1 MQRISDEHQAGSQAI
16 VNELWRRLNAV
27 AGTRRDRIEET
38 RGRHWIG
45 WRSARRDRVF
55 AEVRPH
61 RRRVEV
67 FIRPPLR
74 SLRNPGGL
82 ARAAPPTQ
90 GWGWFMSR
98 FSVSHPRQVGP
109 AFRLLKQSYE
119 WTWKAPNGTRGRR
132 RGKRSRQTV

>member
-1 MQRISDEHQAGSQAI
+1 MQRIYDEDQVGSQAI
-16 VNELWRRLNAV
+16 VNELRRRLNAV
-27 AGTRRDRIEET
+27 AGMRRDRIEER

-61 RRRVEV
+61 RKRVEV

-109 AFRLLKQSYE
+109 AFRLLKQSYD
-119 WTWKAPNGTRGRR
+119 WTWRVPNRGRR
-132 RGKRSRQTV
+132 GQRGKRVTQIV